1 MTPLGFPIV
10 RALGLAGKTA
20 MATEET
26 PFEILSRHDAT
37 RCVATRR
44 SSWRRLSARQGF
56 RENFDDRT
64 GDDGACQGRVAE
76 DRHGSA
82 RDP

>member
-20 MATEET
+20 MAKEET

-37 RCVATRR
+37 RRYPA
-44 SSWRRLSARQGF
+44 F
-56 RENFDDRT
+56 I
-64 GDDGACQGRVAE
+64 VAE
-76 DRHGSA
+76 AQRPTGVP
-82 RDP
+82 RKFR

>member
-1 MTPLGFPIV
+1 MPKARPHDPLGFPIV

-37 RCVATRR
+37 R
-44 SSWRRLSARQGF
+44 
-56 RENFDDRT
+56 
-64 GDDGACQGRVAE
+64 
-76 DRHGSA
+76 
-82 RDP
+82 